1 MRLPNE
7 DARSAILSQHVAN
20 LPAPLAGVD
29 VAQLATATDG
39 FSGADLKRLAEDGK
53 ALFAYD
59 KARGLQPKGATD
71 YFLAA
76 IETVRANKER
86 YAEAEA
92 ACCTSQR
99 QARYA

>member
-1 MRLPNE
+1 
-7 DARSAILSQHVAN
+7 
-20 LPAPLAGVD
+20 VD
-29 VAQLATATDG
+29 VAKLAAATDH

-59 KARGLQPKGATD
+59 KARREPPKPATE

-76 IETVRANKER
+76 IDIVRANKKR

-92 ACCTSQR
+92 RRGSRVECTKG
-99 QARYA
+99 